1 MRHAHSLRFDALET
15 RQLLSRAHAI
25 VPHTTPMAVASP
37 LVLDGTLSVN
47 NSPTVAMSTTNADGG
62 STTSLPVAG
71 RLGTLGA
78 VRGFWSETTDSMGD
92 IEGLDT
98 LRLRDSNGTFI
109 IAFNNQTTGQP
120 HHGPHGSVSYQQ
132 AQRFYQGTGA
142 YANASERGTIDLT
155 TNPAKTEV
163 VSISLESKTS

>member
-1 MRHAHSLRFDALET
+1 MPHVHSLRFDALET
-15 RQLLSRAHAI
+15 RPLLSKAHAI
-25 VPHTTPMAVASP
+25 VPHTTPMEVASP
-37 LVLDGTLSVN
+37 LVLDGNLSVN
-47 NSPTVAMSTTNADGG
+47 NSPAVALSTANADGG
-62 STTSLPVAG
+62 STTSLPVSG
-71 RLGTLGA
+71 RLGTLGT

-98 LRLRDSNGTFI
+98 LRLRASKGMFI
-109 IAFNNQTTGQP
+109 IAFNNETTGQP

-132 AQRFYQGTGA
+132 AQVFYQGTGA
-142 YANASERGTIDLT
+142 YAHASERGTLDLT